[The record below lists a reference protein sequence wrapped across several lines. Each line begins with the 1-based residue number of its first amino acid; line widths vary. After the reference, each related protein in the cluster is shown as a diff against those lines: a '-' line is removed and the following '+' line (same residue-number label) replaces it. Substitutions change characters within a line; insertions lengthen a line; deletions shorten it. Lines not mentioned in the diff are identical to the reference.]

1 MRSSCLAWRRS
12 NHANPKNVGV
22 LLGSLRKASTSAA
35 LAQALEHLRPSD
47 LSLQEIAMG
56 DMPIYN
62 PDEQEHTPAS
72 CLAFRKRILA
82 CDAVL
87 FVSPEYNRSIPAVLK
102 NAIDAGSRP
111 KGQSV
116 WNGKPAAIR
125 TFSPGNLGGFGAHHH
140 LRQSFA
146 CLNMPTM
153 PAPEIYLSGS
163 AKLFDAHGAIANPDT
178 RALLAGALKS
188 FARWIDL
195 NRSDTQWAPAA

>member
-1 MRSSCLAWRRS
+1 MTNL
-12 NHANPKNVGV
+12 KKVGV
-22 LLGSLRKASTSAA
+22 LLGSLRKVSTSAA
-35 LAQALEHLRPSD
+35 LARALADLSPDD
-47 LSLQEIAMG
+47 LSLELVSIG

-62 PDEQEHTPAS
+62 PDDEEHAPAAWR
-72 CLAFRKRILA
+72 AFRSSILA

-102 NAIDAGSRP
+102 NAIDVGSRP
-111 KGQSV
+111 QGRSV
-116 WNGKPAAIR
+116 WNGKPAAIV

-163 AKLFDAHGAIANPDT
+163 AKLLDERGAIANPDT
-178 RALLAGALKS
+178 HALLVRAMTS
-188 FARWIDL
+188 FARWIDI
-195 NRSDTQWAPAA
+195 NFVAAAPGKAA